1 MYYTGENMSIAVSVR
16 LADEIVN
23 ELDELAIA
31 LERSKTY
38 IIRKAIESYLQEY
51 ADYLLALERL
61 RDKDDGIISSDEMRE
76 QLGL

>member
-31 LERSKTY
+31 LER
-38 IIRKAIESYLQEY
+38 
-51 ADYLLALERL
+51 L

>member
-1 MYYTGENMSIAVSVR
+1 MSIAVSVR

-31 LERSKTY
+31 LEHSKTY

-76 QLGL
+76 QVGL